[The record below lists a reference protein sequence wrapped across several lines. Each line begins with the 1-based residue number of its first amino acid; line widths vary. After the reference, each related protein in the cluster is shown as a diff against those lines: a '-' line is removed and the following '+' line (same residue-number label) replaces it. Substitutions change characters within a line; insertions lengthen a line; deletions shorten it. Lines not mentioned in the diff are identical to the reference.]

1 MPLNAESQFLSNDFL
16 AAGLLEN
23 VPNRLQF
30 LKVFPFYQIKG
41 SSLKYVRTPQIA
53 FAEQIGFCDDILE
66 HTKLP
71 DEPVEFKMS
80 ELATH
85 FEVAYKSADVFCD
98 VNPLFKL
105 EQDLAIRQ
113 LLYRFAEQFET
124 GDSGLNPNTFDGL
137 RKIVSPDKV
146 IDLACSPLDIQALDR
161 AKGLVRT
168 NNGYAG
174 VIITNQLGYE
184 FLRKTH
190 YHVGSIPESVPFEVP
205 DPMNGTKMQQA
216 TAFDGWVVL
225 INDKQPVIECEE
237 VLVAGKK
244 VMQPKKGAKPKILE
258 PEDLAKFQNQVPPF
272 ATNIWFAI
280 LGWNHLH
287 GIIPSCTE
295 ETMFKLRKT
304 IRPDNSK
311 DVGHIV
317 FPSGIALGSQCA
329 LAGVINATHPVKP
342 APPEPC
348 ICVIDHDYATLL
360 IGNTTVETDVY
371 NVTIPGDSD
380 IDDIY
385 LMQILGR
392 LKNQSGATRN
402 VTFRLY
408 LGASVISFTEG
419 FPGNA
424 NELTFRFDCRM
435 IKNESVNSQ
444 KLFFFGEF
452 KLNLNNGQEQRVG
465 QIGTV
470 AEDTTLNQPFR
481 FTVQLPVANA
491 NLFLRAEARYLERS
505 RV

>member
-1 MPLNAESQFLSNDFL
+1 MPLNAESRFLSNDFL

-30 LKVFPFYQIKG
+30 LKVFPFFQIKG

-53 FAEQIGFCDDILE
+53 LAEQIGFCDDIAE

-85 FEVAYKSADVFCD
+85 FEISYRSADIFCET
-98 VNPLFKL
+98 NSLFKV

-113 LLYRFAEQFET
+113 LLYRFAEQFEV
-124 GDSGLNPNTFDGL
+124 GDSTLNPNTFDGL
-137 RKIVSPDKV
+137 PKIVSPDKV
-146 IDLACSPLDIQALDR
+146 VDLACSPLDIQALDR

-190 YHVGSIPESVPFEVP
+190 YNVGSIPESVPFEVP

-244 VMQPKKGAKPKILE
+244 VMKPKKGAKPRILE

-272 ATNIWFAI
+272 ATNIWFAV

-311 DVGHIV
+311 DVGHVV
-317 FPSGIALGSQCA
+317 FPAGIALGSQCA

-342 APPEPC
+342 PPPDPC
-348 ICVIDHDYATLL
+348 ICVIDHDYDTLL
-360 IGNTTVETDVY
+360 ISNTAAETDVY

-380 IDDIY
+380 VNDIY
-385 LMQILGR
+385 IMQVIGR
-392 LKNQSGATRN
+392 MKVQPATS

-408 LGASVISFTEG
+408 LGGSPITFAEN
-419 FPGNA
+419 FPGNG
-424 NELTFRFDCRM
+424 NELTFRIDGRM
-435 IKNESVNSQ
+435 IKNEATNSQ
-444 KLFFFGEF
+444 KLFFYGEF
-452 KLNLNNGQEQRVG
+452 KRNANNGPVETVA
-465 QIGTV
+465 QIGTA

-481 FTVQLPVANA
+481 LTVQFGAAGVNR
-491 NLFLRAEARYLERS
+491 FLRAEARYLERS